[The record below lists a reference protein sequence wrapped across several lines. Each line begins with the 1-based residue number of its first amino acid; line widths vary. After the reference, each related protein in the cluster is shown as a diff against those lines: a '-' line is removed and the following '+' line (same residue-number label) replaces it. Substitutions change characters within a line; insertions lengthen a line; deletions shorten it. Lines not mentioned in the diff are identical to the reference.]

1 MWRALKI
8 SVPAVHRTSLHN
20 LLHHSYTLTR
30 RGLRAAAK
38 LRERTLEW
46 KSRAHGTRLARLRA
60 PLGVKISTEIVYYM
74 DYAKQVQLDMVG
86 SAAVR
91 AHAGRDSRCEGVAT
105 NTRAHTR
112 QNSRHRSDT
121 HRPAYLGPVI
131 ITISYLSAIRR
142 THSART
148 SQHQ

>member
-38 LRERTLEW
+38 LRERTLDW